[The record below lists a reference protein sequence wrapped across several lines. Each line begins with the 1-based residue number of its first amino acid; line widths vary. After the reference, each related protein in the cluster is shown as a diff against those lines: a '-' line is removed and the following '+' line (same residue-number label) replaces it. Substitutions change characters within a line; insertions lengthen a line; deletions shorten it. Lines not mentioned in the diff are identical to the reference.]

1 MQATNLPT
9 IYLTS
14 TNANTQGR
22 SYVDSSKRNTTT
34 AALKMID
41 AAGSE
46 ISTMDIKEL
55 KARGNSTFTYAAK
68 KSYQMKLETASD
80 LLQKRREREDV
91 GAPGKLLRRYTDA

>member
-1 MQATNLPT
+1 MQATSLPT

-22 SYVDSSKRNTTT
+22 SYVDSSKQNTTT

-41 AAGSE
+41 ADGRE
-46 ISTMDIKEL
+46 ISTGIKEL

-68 KSYQMKLETASD
+68 KSYQMKLETASSAA
-80 LLQKRREREDV
+80 KRREREDV
-91 GAPGKLLRRYTDA
+91 GAAGKLLRRYTDA